1 MELLWRA
8 ERRNT
13 LIAWPDAVNERL
25 DQLVAAGLAAGENV
39 NRSHLLAALVVH
51 ADLSPEFVAGVMRA
65 YRTLGSDSLDE
76 ANRSADEQ
84 WPTVRRPGPRRGS
97 SCDRGPGPLRG
108 EGSAVT
114 NDARQSPDT
123 ATEKLRP

>member
-13 LIAWPDAVNERL
+13 LIAWPDAVNDRL

-65 YRTLGSDSLDE
+65 YRTQGSDSLDE
-76 ANRSADEQ
+76 ANRAAAER
-84 WPTVRRPGPRRGS
+84 WPTVRRTGPRRGS
-97 SCDRGPGPLRG
+97 SRGGGPSPLRG
-108 EGSAVT
+108 EGSGVT
-114 NDARQSPDT
+114 NDADQTLDT
-123 ATEKLRP
+123 AAEERRP